1 MLRLRE
7 ETPLTEIVL
16 QATSGRKLSEDGFL
30 LRIHGKIITLLMN
43 PATRGQRLGSFKDKL
58 SQNGN
63 YLAQILFYGSTG
75 NVSRCLAVTL
85 SERLIVITFCSRRR
99 EECLLVH

>member
-16 QATSGRKLSEDGFL
+16 QAASGIKLFEDGSPPQ
-30 LRIHGKIITLLMN
+30 IHGKTTTLLMN

-63 YLAQILFYGSTG
+63 HLARILSYGSTG
-75 NVSRCLAVTL
+75 NVSRCSAVTP
-85 SERLIVITFCSRRR
+85 SQRLIVNTFYSRGR